1 MFFRGDEM
9 RLGIMQP
16 YLFPYI
22 GYFQL
27 INAVDKYIIYGD
39 VQYKRKGWINR
50 NNYLNFIRSGS
61 QNPLLFTFKVK
72 NDSYVKNI
80 CEREYSADF
89 ETDKKNFLRLLNIKY
104 HKAPYYAETMDVIPE
119 ILSYK
124 SENVAEFNANS
135 IMRISEYLG
144 IHTEFYCSSDMAIPS
159 ELKFQSRAIWM
170 CKSCGADTYIN
181 AIGGLE
187 LYSYEDFAKE
197 GIQLHFLKTG
207 DVRYPQFDRVF
218 TPNLSIIDVMM
229 FNSPENIAK
238 LLNDYSLV

>member
-1 MFFRGDEM
+1 MFIRGDEM

-89 ETDKKNFLRLLNIKY
+89 ETDKKNFLILLNQIY
-104 HKAPYYAETMDVIPE
+104 RKAPYYAETLDVILDIFNYE
-119 ILSYK
+119 SD
-124 SENVAEFNANS
+124 NVAEFNANS

-144 IHTEFYCSSDMAIPS
+144 INTEFSFSSELVVPS
-159 ELKFQSRAIWM
+159 ELKSQSRTIWL
-170 CKSCGADTYIN
+170 CKYCEADTYIN
-181 AIGGLE
+181 AIGGQD

-218 TPNLSIIDVMM
+218 TPNLSIVDVMM
-229 FNSPENIAK
+229 FNSPENIEK
-238 LLNDYSLV
+238 ILNDYSLL

>member
-1 MFFRGDEM
+1 MFIRGDEM

-27 INAVDKYIIYGD
+27 INAVDKYVIYD
-39 VQYKRKGWINR
+39 NVQYVRKGWINR

-72 NDSYVKNI
+72 KDSYVKNI

-89 ETDKKNFLRLLNIKY
+89 ETDKKNFLILLNQIY
-104 HKAPYYAETMDVIPE
+104 RKAPYYAETLDVILDIFNYE
-119 ILSYK
+119 SD
-124 SENVAEFNANS
+124 NVAEFNANS

-144 IHTEFYCSSDMAIPS
+144 INTEFSFSSELVVPS
-159 ELKFQSRAIWM
+159 ELKSQSRTIWL
-170 CKSCGADTYIN
+170 CKYCEADTYIN
-181 AIGGLE
+181 AIGGQD

-218 TPNLSIIDVMM
+218 TPNLSIVDVMM
-229 FNSPENIAK
+229 FNSPENIEK
-238 LLNDYSLV
+238 ILNDYSLL